1 MSKDVKI
8 AGASYE
14 GVPAI
19 SLPLA
24 DGSGNAKFYD
34 VSATTAAAGD
44 VANGKTFYAADGTL
58 TTGTSTSASGGAGV
72 WDNLVAGSATD
83 VTDDS
88 TVKVYGLTAVTSL
101 NLAACTELAS
111 EAFRGAERLKTAIM
125 PKLVTIEKS
134 AFYNCTAL
142 TQVDAPLVTSIGT
155 NAFYYCDALT
165 NISLPSVK
173 SIGYTAFGFC
183 RSLPPCE
190 LPAVV
195 KIDDYAFQ
203 NDIKLTSINIGPNIT
218 TIASKAFQNS
228 GLKTI
233 NIERT
238 ADAVSGAPW
247 GATNATVNWT
257 GTK

>member
-58 TTGTSTSASGGAGV
+58 TTGTSASGSAGV

-88 TVKVYGLTAVTSL
+88 TVKVYGITAVTSL

-111 EAFRGAERLKTAIM
+111 GAFSKAGRLKTAIM
-125 PKLVTIEKS
+125 PKLVTIEAN
-134 AFYNCTAL
+134 AFSNCTAL
-142 TQVDAPLVTSIGT
+142 TQVDVPLVTSIGT
-155 NAFYYCDALT
+155 TAFYYCDALT

-173 SIGYTAFGFC
+173 SIGYRAFGYC
-183 RSLPPCE
+183 RSLLLCE
-190 LPAVV
+190 IPAVV

-203 NDIKLTSINIGPNIT
+203 NDSKLTSINIGPNIT
-218 TIASKAFQNS
+218 TIASGAFQNS